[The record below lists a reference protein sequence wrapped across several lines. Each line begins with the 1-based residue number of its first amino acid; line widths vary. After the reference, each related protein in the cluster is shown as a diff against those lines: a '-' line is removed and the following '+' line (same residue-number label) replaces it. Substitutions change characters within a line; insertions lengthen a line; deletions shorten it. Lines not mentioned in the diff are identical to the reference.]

1 METFWNS
8 DIKYLE
14 STMTKIMCIWGKSPP
29 EVWGKSLPG
38 GILPHAGGVLPRLS
52 TNNMNMVNNI

>member
-8 DIKYLE
+8 DIKYLG

-29 EVWGKSLPG
+29 ETWGKSLPG
-38 GILPHAGGVLPRLS
+38 GVLPHAGGRLAPF
-52 TNNMNMVNNI
+52 VNKQYKYVQ